1 MTCTDFQNK
10 LPDMID
16 GEAAGEHAAHLKACA
31 LCSDL
36 VADLRA
42 ISTGAKVLC
51 AADEPSP
58 RVWANIQRAL
68 EAEGLVRTP
77 RQAGGVL
84 VPPRRRWA
92 PAWLVAIAA
101 LVVVGFGLLIQQ
113 NRSAQPMQ
121 GAKEA
126 AATTRGATE
135 PATSADD
142 DQQILAQLSPAMRTT
157 YENNLKDVNAF
168 IRDANDSLARNPN
181 NDEARHF
188 LMDAYQQKAMV
199 YELAMDRTQ

>member
-16 GEAAGEHAAHLKACA
+16 GEAAGEHAAHLKACSA
-31 LCSDL
+31 CSDL
-36 VADLRA
+36 VSDLRA

-84 VPPRRRWA
+84 IPAPRRWA
-92 PAWLVAIAA
+92 PAWLMAVAA
-101 LVVVGFGLLIQQ
+101 LIVVGFGVLIYQ
-113 NRSAQPMQ
+113 NRSAQPVQ
-121 GAKEA
+121 VAKSAPAVSNVAIDSA
-126 AATTRGATE
+126 AV
-135 PATSADD
+135 ADV
-142 DQQILAQLSPAMRTT
+142 DQDVLAQMSPASRIT
-157 YENNLKDVNAF
+157 YESNLKDVNAF
-168 IRDANDSLARNPN
+168 IRDAQDSLAQNPN
-181 NDEARHF
+181 DEEARHF
-188 LMDAYQQKAMV
+188 LRDAYQQKAMV

>member
-31 LCSDL
+31 VCSDL

-68 EAEGLVRTP
+68 EVEGLVRTP

-84 VPPRRRWA
+84 IPARRHWA
-92 PAWLVAIAA
+92 PAWLVAVAA
-101 LVVVGFGLLIQQ
+101 LGLVGFGILIYQ
-113 NRSAQPMQ
+113 NRSAQPIPV
-121 GAKEA
+121 AKETPA
-126 AATTRGATE
+126 ITTVATE
-135 PATSADD
+135 PAAVADD

-168 IRDANDSLARNPN
+168 IKDAEESLAQNPN
-181 NDEARHF
+181 DEEARHF
-188 LMDAYQQKAMV
+188 LMDAYQQKATV